1 MLCDTLDVRK
11 PAGAVTETPQV
22 EHLINGAAGGVIAV
36 HGSGAIA
43 AWSRKMEYTRLII
56 GFLIILAA
64 GRVIVGEQITGASAN
79 AVVTAPLNTV
89 RAPAAGR
96 LDLPGRALSAAI
108 EDGEE
113 IATVTDARADRVR
126 LDDLH
131 MERGFARA
139 ERQIEDTVAV
149 MRLLDER
156 TGQFTSARIDELET
170 RLGHA
175 HPARA
180 ARARARRRRGAR
192 GGPASRLRGPS
203 GDLATAADEVAIEIE
218 GLRAVGEEQLRLG
231 EIDVKAE
238 HAQRVALGIADGAGE
253 VDEADRP
260 LLGAAEQVAEQECA
274 VHVAGKSPIEAT
286 LKPRP
291 RGDVGAGQHAA
302 GRCDDRAI
310 GSGEPRPGDPV
321 PATDRRIEH
330 RAQARRLGTGE
341 LRPDMVER
349 APVGIQGPRELHR
362 RRAGAHLDRAFE
374 RVGLIGLRPIL
385 HEPDGERG
393 EPGDPDGDEAVEGA
407 LDV

>member
-1 MLCDTLDVRK
+1 
-11 PAGAVTETPQV
+11 
-22 EHLINGAAGGVIAV
+22 
-36 HGSGAIA
+36 
-43 AWSRKMEYTRLII
+43 MEYTRLII

-64 GRVIVGEQITGASAN
+64 GWVIVGEQVTGASAN

-274 VHVAGKSPIEAT
+274 VHVAGKKSHRGHAETTAARRRRRRPACRRTLRRPRHRARRTPPRRPGPRHRPPYRASGAGSPPRHRRTAPRYGRARASGHPGPART
-286 LKPRP
+286 PSPPRGCAPRP
-291 RGDVGAGQHAA
+291 RV
-302 GRCDDRAI
+302 R
-310 GSGEPRPGDPV
+310 
-321 PATDRRIEH
+321 
-330 RAQARRLGTGE
+330 ARRPD
-341 LRPDMVER
+341 RPASDPAR
-349 APVGIQGPRELHR
+349 AR
-362 RRAGAHLDRAFE
+362 RRARRTGRS
-374 RVGLIGLRPIL
+374 RR
-385 HEPDGERG
+385 R
-393 EPGDPDGDEAVEGA
+393 
-407 LDV
+407 